1 MSPTY
6 DVPSDQERRT
16 PPWLYRACC
25 DRLGVD
31 DCALDAFAS
40 TDNALCLYWYGGPTV
55 AAESPWAALDG
66 MSAPWA
72 DPTFANPPFSLMP
85 RVVDKALRESLRGV
99 RCAIIGPSGCSQVWF
114 HKLWPRAQVWIPDR
128 RLTYLTR
135 DGFPTDRAMQ
145 DTAVYVVDGRDR
157 AEPEVHVLRV
167 DALRGDEP

>member
-25 DRLGVD
+25 GRLGVD
-31 DCALDAFAS
+31 DCALDACAS
-40 TDNALCLYWYGGPTV
+40 AGNALCLDYCDEARDGL
-55 AAESPWAALDG
+55 AQPWTDA
-66 MSAPWA
+66 
-72 DPTFANPPFSLMP
+72 TFANPPFSLMP